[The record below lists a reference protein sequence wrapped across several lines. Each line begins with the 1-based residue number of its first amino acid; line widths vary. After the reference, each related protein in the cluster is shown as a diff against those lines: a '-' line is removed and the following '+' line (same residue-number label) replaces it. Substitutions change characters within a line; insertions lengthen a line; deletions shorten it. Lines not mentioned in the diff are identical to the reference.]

1 MPGITTST
9 SAFAA
14 AAAVCL
20 SALGQEYVPVEPVVG
35 DTSSLATSLRVM
47 EPGLQ
52 APSGFSQVY
61 RVPGAQGQFMR
72 ADGALFAVFPQ
83 SNYVQFRGMD
93 IPVIPAGTVF
103 HIGGLPENPLESQLG
118 VPLDSIDQSTL
129 DAYFGRV
136 SYKIDPA
143 DGSVSFESPRRN
155 VGSRMFA
162 LAPPR
167 ARHTRPTLRR
177 RDDGSDAEGPAIVTD
192 SDYRARR
199 MRDLLQTAVD
209 ARRTRLDQPDAIER
223 TDDPVVDDGD
233 DRREGAKAPTA
244 DQAAAGSSSSRS
256 SK

>member
-9 SAFAA
+9 SAFAVA
-14 AAAVCL
+14 GAVCL
-20 SALGQEYVPVEPVVG
+20 SALGQEYVPVEPAVG
-35 DTSSLATSLRVM
+35 DTSILSTSLRVM

-61 RVPGAQGQFMR
+61 RVPGGQLMR
-72 ADGALFAVFPQ
+72 GDGALFAVFPE

-103 HIGGLPENPLESQLG
+103 YIGGLPENPLESQFG
-118 VPLDSIDQSTL
+118 VPLDSIDQPTL

-155 VGSRMFA
+155 VGSRMFV

-167 ARHTRPTLRR
+167 ARHARPTLRR

-209 ARRTRLDQPDAIER
+209 ARRTSLDRPDAIER
-223 TDDPVVDDGD
+223 TDDPVVDDDDD
-233 DRREGAKAPTA
+233 DRRGGAETPTV
-244 DQAAAGSSSSRS
+244 DQAAVGSSSRS